1 MPAKLKAKEANM
13 SAPIIK
19 LNLTHDERRALEEI
33 AVQDLRRPDE
43 ALRWLL
49 HEELKRRERKQG
61 KQTKHNGAGIH
72 QDTPRAVAAH
82 AG

>member
-1 MPAKLKAKEANM
+1 M

-33 AVQDLRRPDE
+33 AVQDMRRPDD

-49 HEELKRRERKQG
+49 REELKRRERKRG
-61 KQTKHNGAGIH
+61 KQEMHNGAVTNLHG
-72 QDTPRAVAAH
+72 TNGAVAAI